1 MVIEEAS
8 ERSSL
13 MREVYLKEASERS
26 SLMRE
31 VYLEEASERS
41 LMREVSDARGL

>member
-1 MVIEEAS
+1 MVIE
-8 ERSSL
+8 
-13 MREVYLKEASERS
+13 EASERS